1 MKILNSDWFYILLDD
16 ILRLTA
22 LPNIP
27 IIRRDD
33 KKMVVENIKT
43 VLKDIKVTKKG
54 INITLENAKLQ
65 GEQLQELAALI
76 GEAIVLAVNVPQLN
90 IFDEEV
96 SNAEIEQ
103 ELGLS

>member
-1 MKILNSDWFYILLDD
+1 
-16 ILRLTA
+16 
-22 LPNIP
+22 
-27 IIRRDD
+27 
-33 KKMVVENIKT
+33 MVVENIKT